1 MSSKYCYVFK
11 TDISPLQGVLM
22 EPLGETGYL
31 IDIDNLDYPGYLID
45 IDNLDEMRL
54 KSEISSW

>member
-1 MSSKYCYVFK
+1 
-11 TDISPLQGVLM
+11 M

-45 IDNLDEMRL
+45 IDNLDEIQKRDQFVVKITLQGVLM
-54 KSEISSW
+54 ENNVNGNVEM